1 MVFNILIDD
10 TALEETS
17 EILSVQ
23 GSTHLEKNAL
33 EFLSSPSQCKWLD

>member
-10 TALEETS
+10 TALEEPS

-23 GSTHLEKNAL
+23 GSTHIEKNAL
-33 EFLSSPSQCKWLD
+33 EFLSSLSQCRWLD